1 MLCVHPGKQ
10 VTSDVAARYDARDA
24 LTPSRAKATG
34 AHCAAEP
41 GEIAVRKRRSFKE
54 GSAPSILLGEQ
65 ENVAES
71 IAELDCGAED
81 FVTKTLNAIE
91 VQRKTW
97 RVLYRVRSLNCR
109 NPGLRRSLGCDGSE
123 LDSADSVVGKLV
135 RDAQSARIEQR
146 YSGGSKTG
154 CEMLNHWIRS
164 LSVRLWLTTVVA
176 LATSLTLLAALV
188 VYVLD
193 HYPEQTLGR
202 REQMENARNVVD
214 GIKFNEADIPT
225 SVKLPAREAWLF
237 QTAPT
242 ELKYRVLNAQGDVLL
257 ASTEADKH
265 GPWLTNPS
273 AVAGAVGHV
282 VINGKRFSVAT
293 LRILRGQSVFYVQ
306 TAMSLPFIDALVS
319 LKVKPIP
326 NIVRV
331 TFFVAI
337 VIFGVA
343 LPFTIHRVLK
353 PLRDASDAA
362 MHITPR
368 NLKTRLSAI
377 GVPSEIK
384 PLINAFNDALG
395 RLEDGYMVQQ
405 QFLAAAAH
413 ELQTPLTLIR
423 GQIELQPEI
432 KDKDL
437 LFRQI
442 DLMSRQVR
450 QLLHL
455 AEVSEEQNFTFGDVN
470 STEVMQDVVAYLARK
485 ADSKQVTMHIKEH
498 TTSSMIWAD
507 KSAMFILLKNIVENA
522 INASPEN
529 GVVLLTIDKGSIE
542 VCDEG
547 NGIPQAHLPHLFER
561 FWRAPGAKYEGAGL
575 GLAICKEIALAHDWT
590 LTVSSVAIGTRFI
603 VWL

>member
-1 MLCVHPGKQ
+1 
-10 VTSDVAARYDARDA
+10 
-24 LTPSRAKATG
+24 
-34 AHCAAEP
+34 
-41 GEIAVRKRRSFKE
+41 
-54 GSAPSILLGEQ
+54 
-65 ENVAES
+65 
-71 IAELDCGAED
+71 
-81 FVTKTLNAIE
+81 
-91 VQRKTW
+91 
-97 RVLYRVRSLNCR
+97 
-109 NPGLRRSLGCDGSE
+109 
-123 LDSADSVVGKLV
+123 
-135 RDAQSARIEQR
+135 
-146 YSGGSKTG
+146 
-154 CEMLNHWIRS
+154 MLNHWIRS

-202 REQMENARNVVD
+202 REQMENARNVVG
-214 GIKFNEADIPT
+214 GIKFNEADMPT
-225 SVKLPAREAWLF
+225 SVRLPAREAWLF
-237 QTAPT
+237 QVAPT
-242 ELKYRVLNAQGDVLL
+242 ELKYRVLDAQGDVLL

-265 GPWLTNPS
+265 GPWLTDSSS
-273 AVAGAVGHV
+273 AAGTIGHV

-293 LRILRGQSVFYVQ
+293 LQILRGQSVFFVQ
-306 TAMSLPFIDALVS
+306 TAMSLRFVEALVS

-331 TFFVAI
+331 IFFVAI
-337 VIFGVA
+337 IIFGIA

-368 NLKTRLSAI
+368 YLKTRLSAN

-395 RLEDGYMVQQ
+395 RLEDGYIVQQ

-455 AEVSEEQNFTFGDVN
+455 AEVSEEQNFSFGDVN
-470 STEVMQDVVAYLARK
+470 SVEVAQDVVAYLAWK
-485 ADSKQVTMHIKEH
+485 ADSKQVTMHIQEH

-575 GLAICKEIALAHDWT
+575 GLAICKEIALAHDWR

-603 VWL
+603 VLL